1 MLTKEQLMDDRR
13 PDLKRLPPNCDGE
26 EIHAISAWYASDFD
40 RRVTELA
47 EILRT
52 EITEQLR
59 SQFADELERRV
70 AGLQSEPQKDFAKE
84 LFQEIE
90 FVRKDLQKKETELLR
105 RMSEDVFPFADVLK
119 LRSEASELSAYL
131 RGLSFRAKGSE
142 GR

>member
-1 MLTKEQLMDDRR
+1 MLTKEQVMDDRQ
-13 PDLKRLPPNCDGE
+13 PDFKQLLPNCDGA
-26 EIHAISAWYASDFD
+26 EIRAISAWYASDFD

-59 SQFADELERRV
+59 SQFAGELERRV
-70 AGLQSEPQKDFAKE
+70 AGLQSQPQKDFAKE
-84 LFQEIE
+84 LFEEIAC
-90 FVRKDLQKKETELLR
+90 VRKELQKKETELSR

-131 RGLSFRAKGSE
+131 RGLSFRAKDAE
-142 GR
+142 GC